1 MQQQFRLFSR
11 TRAHVAAV
19 LTPVIIFA
27 GMSNPANACTR
38 AVYLGSDH
46 VVITGRSMDWA
57 EDVYSNA
64 WVFPRGMV
72 REGAAGPNSVKWTSK
87 YGSLAVSGYDAGT
100 ADGINEQGLVANL
113 LYLAESDYGTPKSG
127 QPTISIMAWAQYVLD
142 NYGSVAEAVDGLRAE
157 PFEVIAPQ
165 LPNGKGAQLH
175 LAISDP
181 TGDSAIFEYIG
192 GKLVIHHDKKYQVM
206 TNSPSFDQQIAI
218 ETYWSGVNPLAFLPG
233 SISAPD
239 RFVRT
244 SFLINAIPKQMD
256 PHTIKAV
263 PGATYENQAV
273 AAVLGVMR
281 SVSTPLGITHPDKPN
296 LASTLWRTVYDQKNK
311 VFFFDSATSPN
322 AFWVPLSDLDFTK
335 GAPVRKLTMAGG
347 KVYAG
352 NAASKF
358 ESATPFTFA
367 PAE

>member
-1 MQQQFRLFSR
+1 MRSQLFSR
-11 TRAHVAAV
+11 TRALAAAV
-19 LTPVIIFA
+19 LTPLMLFA
-27 GMSNPANACTR
+27 GSGIPAGACTR
-38 AVYLGSDH
+38 AVYLGTDN

-64 WVFPRGMV
+64 WVFPKGIARD
-72 REGAAGPNSVKWTSK
+72 GASGHGSVKWTSK

-100 ADGINEQGLVANL
+100 ADGINDRGLVANV
-113 LYLAESDYGTPKSG
+113 LYLAESDYGTPKNG

-142 NYGSVAEAVDGLRAE
+142 NYASVAETVDALKAE
-157 PFEVIAPQ
+157 PFEVIAPK

-175 LAISDP
+175 LAVSDP

-192 GKLVIHHDKKYQVM
+192 GKLVIHHDRKYQVM
-206 TNSPSFDQQIAI
+206 TNSPSFDQQLAI
-218 ETYWSGVNPLAFLPG
+218 DTYWTGVNPLAFLPG
-233 SISAPD
+233 SISAAD

-244 SFLINAIPKQMD
+244 SFLIKAIPTEVDTKI
-256 PHTIKAV
+256 IKAV
-263 PGATYENQAV
+263 PNGTYENQAV
-273 AAVLGVMR
+273 AEVLGVMR

-322 AFWVPLSDLDFTK
+322 AFWVPLADLDLSE
-335 GAPVRKLTMAGG
+335 GAPVKKLTMAGG

-358 ESATPFTFA
+358 EPATAFTFA
-367 PAE
+367 AAH